1 MGLASGLILD
11 SQINASDHLG
21 ELIVKK
27 KKSGHATEH
36 PQQSTAVSYFFLH
49 LMILCKRSVH

>member
-27 KKSGHATEH
+27 KKSLGMLLNIPSKVLQFH
-36 PQQSTAVSYFFLH
+36 FFFFASHDTL
-49 LMILCKRSVH
+49 

>member
-27 KKSGHATEH
+27 SLGMLLNIPSKVLQFHI
-36 PQQSTAVSYFFLH
+36 FFC
-49 LMILCKRSVH
+49 IS

>member
-27 KKSGHATEH
+27 KKKSGHATEH
-36 PQQSTAVSYFFLH
+36 PQQSIAVPFFFFC
-49 LMILCKRSVH
+49 IS

>member
-27 KKSGHATEH
+27 KSGHATEH
-36 PQQSTAVSYFFLH
+36 PQQSTAVSFFFFC
-49 LMILCKRSVH
+49 IS

>member
-27 KKSGHATEH
+27 KVWAC
-36 PQQSTAVSYFFLH
+36 Y
-49 LMILCKRSVH
+49 